1 MSEMDDDVEIT
12 DVNDDDVPFQ
22 VTKASLKNQDLSSL
36 NLIGN
41 LKLYI
46 KQIIWCIV
54 SDLTSETNVKRQIAN
69 S

>member
-1 MSEMDDDVEIT
+1 MSEMDDDAEIT

-22 VTKASLKNQDLSSL
+22 VKKASLKNQDLSSL

-41 LKLYI
+41 LKLYT
-46 KQIIWCIV
+46 KQVIWCIV
-54 SDLTSETNVKRQIAN
+54 SDLTSEINVKRQIAN